1 MKIFQK
7 VQGNLA
13 TNLYVTSNN
22 KTASVKKAD
31 SDFDSDLD
39 SDLELPDSDG
49 LWLDKYDGLW
59 EVCADEA
66 MMIHDSSS
74 AWGLDD
80 DLEVVPLEQLGE
92 FAPFRRAKLKAVG
105 RKANASAFAS
115 KPVASVDVT
124 LTRMNVKTGS
134 ERLLKS
140 FKTSSADEALRL
152 AEKQF
157 GKMAE
162 VKIARG
168 LHSAGAYDKASR
180 RSAAGRHSDTDTG
193 SFQFTIDT
201 PANVDVKYDNTP
213 SGPTLT
219 FFGNVDD
226 LEAVYDDVI
235 EPIVGVSWQEYAY
248 DWNMLDTNDKHD
260 SDESTPR
267 HKASIRS
274 AARSFKTA
282 RRKLSM
288 QEKLRLIDEDRL
300 EDDDFDL

>member
-39 SDLELPDSDG
+39 SDFDSDLELPDSDG
-49 LWLDKYDGLW
+49 LWLDKYNGLW

-92 FAPFRRAKLKAVG
+92 FAPFRRTELKAVG

-115 KPVASVDVT
+115 KPVASVNVT

-140 FKTSSADEALRL
+140 FKTGSADEALKL
-152 AEKQF
+152 AEKWF
-157 GKMAE
+157 GKMTE
-162 VKIARG
+162 VKTA
-168 LHSAGAYDKASR
+168 DETKTASR
-180 RSAAGRHSDTDTG
+180 T
-193 SFQFTIDT
+193 
-201 PANVDVKYDNTP
+201 
-213 SGPTLT
+213 
-219 FFGNVDD
+219 
-226 LEAVYDDVI
+226 
-235 EPIVGVSWQEYAY
+235 
-248 DWNMLDTNDKHD
+248 
-260 SDESTPR
+260 
-267 HKASIRS
+267 
-274 AARSFKTA
+274 FKTA

>member
-1 MKIFQK
+1 MLSRKEDNMKIFQK

-31 SDFDSDLD
+31 SDFDSDL
-39 SDLELPDSDG
+39 ELPDSDG
-49 LWLDKYDGLW
+49 LWLDKYNGLW

-80 DLEVVPLEQLGE
+80 DMEVVPLEQLGE
-92 FAPFRRAKLKAVG
+92 FAPFRRAELKAVG
-105 RKANASAFAS
+105 RKASASAFAS

-140 FKTSSADEALRL
+140 FKTGSADEALKL
-152 AEKQF
+152 AEKWF
-157 GKMAE
+157 GKMTE
-162 VKIARG
+162 VKTA
-168 LHSAGAYDKASR
+168 DETKTASR
-180 RSAAGRHSDTDTG
+180 T
-193 SFQFTIDT
+193 
-201 PANVDVKYDNTP
+201 
-213 SGPTLT
+213 
-219 FFGNVDD
+219 
-226 LEAVYDDVI
+226 
-235 EPIVGVSWQEYAY
+235 
-248 DWNMLDTNDKHD
+248 
-260 SDESTPR
+260 
-267 HKASIRS
+267 
-274 AARSFKTA
+274 FKTA

>member
-22 KTASVKKAD
+22 KTA
-31 SDFDSDLD
+31 
-39 SDLELPDSDG
+39 
-49 LWLDKYDGLW
+49 
-59 EVCADEA
+59 
-66 MMIHDSSS
+66 
-74 AWGLDD
+74 
-80 DLEVVPLEQLGE
+80 
-92 FAPFRRAKLKAVG
+92 
-105 RKANASAFAS
+105 AFAS
-115 KPVASVDVT
+115 KPVTSVNAM

-162 VKIARG
+162 IKTA
-168 LHSAGAYDKASR
+168 DETKTASR
-180 RSAAGRHSDTDTG
+180 T
-193 SFQFTIDT
+193 
-201 PANVDVKYDNTP
+201 
-213 SGPTLT
+213 
-219 FFGNVDD
+219 
-226 LEAVYDDVI
+226 
-235 EPIVGVSWQEYAY
+235 
-248 DWNMLDTNDKHD
+248 
-260 SDESTPR
+260 
-267 HKASIRS
+267 
-274 AARSFKTA
+274 FKTA

>member
-13 TNLYVTSNN
+13 TNLYVTSSN
-22 KTASVKKAD
+22 KTAFAKKAD
-31 SDFDSDLD
+31 SDFD

-49 LWLDKYDGLW
+49 LWLDKYNGLW

-80 DLEVVPLEQLGE
+80 DLEVVPLDQLGE
-92 FAPFRRAKLKAVG
+92 FAPFRRAELKAVG

-115 KPVASVDVT
+115 KPVASVDVM

-140 FKTSSADEALRL
+140 FKTSSADEALKL
-152 AEKQF
+152 AEKWF
-157 GKMAE
+157 GKMTE
-162 VKIARG
+162 VKTA
-168 LHSAGAYDKASR
+168 DETKTASR
-180 RSAAGRHSDTDTG
+180 T
-193 SFQFTIDT
+193 
-201 PANVDVKYDNTP
+201 
-213 SGPTLT
+213 
-219 FFGNVDD
+219 
-226 LEAVYDDVI
+226 
-235 EPIVGVSWQEYAY
+235 
-248 DWNMLDTNDKHD
+248 
-260 SDESTPR
+260 
-267 HKASIRS
+267 
-274 AARSFKTA
+274 FKTA

>member
-31 SDFDSDLD
+31 SDFDSDFDSDLD

-49 LWLDKYDGLW
+49 LWLDKYNGLW

-80 DLEVVPLEQLGE
+80 DMEVVPLEQLGE
-92 FAPFRRAKLKAVG
+92 FAPFRRAELKAVG

-115 KPVASVDVT
+115 KPVASVNVT

-140 FKTSSADEALRL
+140 FKTSSANEALRL
-152 AEKQF
+152 AEKWF
-157 GKMAE
+157 GKMTE
-162 VKIARG
+162 VKTA
-168 LHSAGAYDKASR
+168 DETKTASR
-180 RSAAGRHSDTDTG
+180 T
-193 SFQFTIDT
+193 
-201 PANVDVKYDNTP
+201 
-213 SGPTLT
+213 
-219 FFGNVDD
+219 
-226 LEAVYDDVI
+226 
-235 EPIVGVSWQEYAY
+235 
-248 DWNMLDTNDKHD
+248 
-260 SDESTPR
+260 
-267 HKASIRS
+267 
-274 AARSFKTA
+274 FKTA

>member
-31 SDFDSDLD
+31 SDSD

-49 LWLDKYDGLW
+49 LWLDTYNGLW

-80 DLEVVPLEQLGE
+80 DMEVVPLEQLGE
-92 FAPFRRAKLKAVG
+92 FAPFRRAELKAVG

-115 KPVASVDVT
+115 KPVASVNVT

-157 GKMAE
+157 GKMTE

-168 LHSAGAYDKASR
+168 LHSAGAYD
-180 RSAAGRHSDTDTG
+180 
-193 SFQFTIDT
+193 
-201 PANVDVKYDNTP
+201 
-213 SGPTLT
+213 
-219 FFGNVDD
+219 
-226 LEAVYDDVI
+226 
-235 EPIVGVSWQEYAY
+235 
-248 DWNMLDTNDKHD
+248 
-260 SDESTPR
+260 
-267 HKASIRS
+267 KASIRS

-282 RRKLSM
+282 RRKLSA
-288 QEKLRLIDEDRL
+288 EERLRLIDEDRYD
-300 EDDDFDL
+300 EDWDY

>member
-13 TNLYVTSNN
+13 TNLYVTSND

-31 SDFDSDLD
+31 SAFD

-80 DLEVVPLEQLGE
+80 DMEVVPLEQLGE
-92 FAPFRRAKLKAVG
+92 FAPFRRAELKAVG

-115 KPVASVDVT
+115 KPATLVNAM

-140 FKTSSADEALRL
+140 FKTSSANEALRL

-162 VKIARG
+162 VKAADEI
-168 LHSAGAYDKASR
+168 KTASR
-180 RSAAGRHSDTDTG
+180 T
-193 SFQFTIDT
+193 
-201 PANVDVKYDNTP
+201 
-213 SGPTLT
+213 
-219 FFGNVDD
+219 
-226 LEAVYDDVI
+226 
-235 EPIVGVSWQEYAY
+235 
-248 DWNMLDTNDKHD
+248 
-260 SDESTPR
+260 
-267 HKASIRS
+267 
-274 AARSFKTA
+274 FKTA

>member
-7 VQGNLA
+7 VQGNFA

-22 KTASVKKAD
+22 KTASIKKAD
-31 SDFDSDLD
+31 SDSD

-49 LWLDKYDGLW
+49 LWLDKYNGLW

-74 AWGLDD
+74 AWGLDED
-80 DLEVVPLEQLGE
+80 MEVVPLEQLGE
-92 FAPFRRAKLKAVG
+92 FGPFHRAELKAVG

-115 KPVASVDVT
+115 KPAASVDVT

-140 FKTSSADEALRL
+140 FETSSADEALKL
-152 AEKQF
+152 AEKWF
-157 GKMAE
+157 GKMTE
-162 VKIARG
+162 VKTA
-168 LHSAGAYDKASR
+168 DETKTASR
-180 RSAAGRHSDTDTG
+180 T
-193 SFQFTIDT
+193 
-201 PANVDVKYDNTP
+201 
-213 SGPTLT
+213 
-219 FFGNVDD
+219 
-226 LEAVYDDVI
+226 
-235 EPIVGVSWQEYAY
+235 
-248 DWNMLDTNDKHD
+248 
-260 SDESTPR
+260 
-267 HKASIRS
+267 
-274 AARSFKTA
+274 FKTA